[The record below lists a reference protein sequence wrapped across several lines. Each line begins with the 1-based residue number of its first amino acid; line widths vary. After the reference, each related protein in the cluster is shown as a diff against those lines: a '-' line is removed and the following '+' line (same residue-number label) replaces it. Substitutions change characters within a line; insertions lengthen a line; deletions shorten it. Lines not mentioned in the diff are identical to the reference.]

1 MDSFVSLG
9 GFPVLYWLAALAN
22 ASPDTATAIRSR
34 SREEREVPDLHG
46 ACGFRDTHDDTMGTM
61 KNRLRLA
68 TADPAAA
75 GQQCWMKRA
84 ELRDLRGET

>member
-34 SREEREVPDLHG
+34 SREEREVFCSSR

-61 KNRLRLA
+61 THSVGLA
-68 TADPAAA
+68 TSTCNA
-75 GQQCWMKRA
+75 GTAHRA
-84 ELRDLRGET
+84 VG